1 MSFTLHGLAVSN
13 GIAIGHAHLVSHAT
27 LEVEHYVLPGRFV
40 DEEIVRFDQAVTEVQ
55 TELDTL
61 MAGTD
66 PGAPSE
72 LTAFIDL
79 HHMLLADP
87 MLIDATRQL
96 IRERRCNAE
105 WALVQQLDQVVE
117 QFEKIEDEY
126 LRERKAD
133 IVQVVERL
141 LKVLLGHPGHPP
153 KHARGEQIIVVA
165 HDLSPADTLQFKQ
178 LKIGGFVTDL
188 GGATSHTSIVAR
200 SLAIPAVVGLHHARD
215 LIREDD
221 MLIVDGTR
229 GVLIVDPDARVL
241 EEYRLRRSALE
252 LERAKLKRLKKS
264 RAATLDGVDIEL
276 AANIELPGDIGQV
289 KAVDAAGIG
298 LFRTEFLFLNRDG
311 VPGEEEQFE
320 AYRSVAEAMAGRP
333 VVIRTLDLGADKN
346 LRGVERTEANP
357 ALGQRAIRFCLAE
370 PQLFLTQLRALL
382 RASHYGRVK
391 VLVPMLAHAH
401 EIVQTLALIAQAKE
415 QLRCSGQPFDEGI
428 EVGGMIE
435 IPAAALALGV
445 FLEKLDFLS
454 IGTNDLIQYTLA
466 IDRTDEAVAHLYDP
480 LHPAVLR
487 LIAHTIQAG
496 ARADLPVAVCGEMA
510 GDPVLTRLLLGM
522 GLRQFSMHPAQILEV
537 KQEVLRSDLADLRRK
552 VARLLGTDDPL
563 KLRQQLE
570 RLNATTA
577 RAGTN
582 ATEPGAAATPK

>member
-577 RAGTN
+577 RAGAS
-582 ATEPGAAATPK
+582 ATQLGAAGTPK

>member
-27 LEVEHYVLPGRFV
+27 LEVEHYVLPGRFIN
-40 DEEIVRFDQAVTEVQ
+40 EEVARLEQAVVEVQ
-55 TELDTL
+55 AELDAL
-61 MAGTD
+61 MASTD

-87 MLIDATRQL
+87 LLIDATRQL

-105 WALVQQLDQVVE
+105 WALVQQLEQVVE

-141 LKVLLGHPGHPP
+141 LKVLMGHPGHPP
-153 KHARGEQIIVVA
+153 KHARGEQLIVVA

-229 GVLIVDPDARVL
+229 GVLIVDPDAQVL

-252 LERAKLKRLKKS
+252 LERSKLKRLRKS
-264 RAATLDGVDIEL
+264 RATTLDGADIEL

-289 KAVDAAGIG
+289 RAVDAAGIG

-320 AYRSVAEAMAGRP
+320 AYRSVAEAMDGRP

-391 VLVPMLAHAH
+391 MLVPMLSHAH
-401 EIVQTLALIAQAKE
+401 EIVQTLALVAQAKE
-415 QLRCSGQPFDEGI
+415 QLRCSGHPFDEGT

-510 GDPVLTRLLLGM
+510 GDPTLTRLLLGM

-537 KQEVLRSDLADLRRK
+537 KQEVLRSNLADLRRK
-552 VARLLGTDDPL
+552 VTRLLGTDDPV

-570 RLNATTA
+570 RLNAI
-577 RAGTN
+577 
-582 ATEPGAAATPK
+582 AALPMK